1 MKRLLKFALTLVG
14 MLLLATAFQ
23 APQKASAVALSWKKD
38 HWVTLTKN
46 VTVYKN
52 RNTDPLAYS
61 YTVAKYTA
69 KAGSHYKLSHW
80 GTNYSWALQSGKFNT
95 GAKYTYAI
103 DKAYNDGSWFKMG
116 IHKLKSSA
124 KAFHGYRI
132 ERKNAN
138 NGNTFYDKDSHCVLS
153 TYAPTQ
159 KSKVIFYYGSKV
171 YPTRH
176 EWDKIVGN
184 YFTPY
189 IYKNGYWNKGKTEY
203 VPD

>member
-1 MKRLLKFALTLVG
+1 

-116 IHKLKSSA
+116 IHKSKVTKKYKS
-124 KAFHGYRI
+124 FHGYRV
-132 ERKNAN
+132 ETRNLG
-138 NGNTFYDKDSHCVLS
+138 NGNTFYDKKSHCVLS
-153 TYAPTQ
+153 DYAPTQ
-159 KSKVIFYYGSKV
+159 LSKIIFYYGSHV
-171 YPTRH
+171 YPTNH
-176 EWDKIVGN
+176 EWDKLTNDKLYV
-184 YFTPY
+184 YK
-189 IYKNGYWNKGKTEY
+189 YKNDHWTFIESY
-203 VPD
+203 